1 LLGSASAY
9 SIAAAAPRPNL
20 GRARQ
25 SCTMVGTTPP
35 AGFTWAGESKFRPFQ
50 TLDRVVLSRAVRLGN
65 HAPAFASLSY
75 FGLISMTMLKM
86 EPMAA
91 TAATLRA
98 VITRGVGPTSNA
110 AFAAAF
116 STLVTPANF
125 VFLIW
130 PVISA
135 LQLATL
141 AASTLRTSMPLRQD
155 HLASLSLAN
164 LFATCWLLTS
174 SNARAGALPLA
185 SLLYLPLVPLF
196 AGLPLR
202 SASPPRGLDKLVF
215 SVFSSFTTIA
225 SFLALAVE
233 MQYGGRLP
241 LIGAVPA
248 EAAALVF
255 VGLTSLVVA
264 QPNRTVVK
272 KAVNLLALTGILVRR
287 ASAVG
292 FSPVSLS
299 FAATVACWGWAAKRL
314 IANE

>member
-1 LLGSASAY
+1 VAVGFAAVAVPRAS
-9 SIAAAAPRPNL
+9 L
-20 GRARQ
+20 ERARK
-25 SCTMVGTTPP
+25 CTMVGTTPP
-35 AGFTWAGESKFRPFQ
+35 AGFTWAGESRFKPLQ
-50 TLDRVVLSRAVRLGN
+50 TLDSVVLSRAVRLGN

-135 LQLATL
+135 FQLATL
-141 AASTLRTSMPLRQD
+141 VASTLRNSMPLRQD

-164 LFATCWLLTS
+164 VFATCWLLTS
-174 SNARAGALPLA
+174 SNARAGVLPLA

-202 SASPPRGLDKLVF
+202 SPAPPRGLDKVVF
-215 SVFSSFTTIA
+215 SIFSSFTTLA

-233 MQYGGRLP
+233 LQYGGRLP

-248 EAAALVF
+248 EVAALVF
-255 VGLTSLVVA
+255 LGLTGLVIA
-264 QPNRTVVK
+264 QPKRTIVK
-272 KAVNLLALTGILVRR
+272 KAVNLLALTGILARR
-287 ASAVG
+287 VSAVG
-292 FSPVSLS
+292 FSPLSLS
-299 FAATVACWGWAAKRL
+299 FAVTVACWGWAAKRL
-314 IANE
+314 IADE